1 MFGKMKR
8 LLANALKLGNCPC
21 EETPK
26 PTGTRLEPLLLQET
40 SNQCQVTY
48 SFVITTPYEESV
60 QTILDR
66 LELIN
71 LFFCFGAKL
80 ELESHIVLG
89 VPSRTHMLRI
99 HAPNGG
105 QAIEMKK
112 QLSLMNF
119 EEVLMWPTFSDGWI
133 NIQFRW
139 KQREALPRYL
149 RRQSSSP
156 RISPPPHGTPTWTP
170 RLSSP
175 STEELK

>member
-1 MFGKMKR
+1 MFGKIKR
-8 LLANALKLGNCPC
+8 LWANVLNMGNYRCG
-21 EETPK
+21 ETPK
-26 PTGTRLEPLLLQET
+26 PIGTQLKPLQLPVI
-40 SNQCQVTY
+40 SSQCQVTY
-48 SFVITTPYEESV
+48 SFVITTHCEESV

-89 VPSRTHMLRI
+89 APSQMHMLRI

-156 RISPPPHGTPTWTP
+156 RISQLRPGTPIWTQRP
-170 RLSSP
+170 SSP
-175 STEELK
+175 WTEE

>member
-8 LLANALKLGNCPC
+8 LWENVLNWGNCRC
-21 EETPK
+21 EETLR
-26 PTGTRLEPLLLQET
+26 PTGMKLRPLQLPET
-40 SNQCQVTY
+40 SSQCQVTY
-48 SFVITTPYEESV
+48 SFVITTPCEESV

-89 VPSRTHMLRI
+89 MPSRTHMLRI

-139 KQREALPRYL
+139 KQREVLPRYL

-156 RISPPPHGTPTWTP
+156 RISPPPPGTPTWTQRP
-170 RLSSP
+170 SSP
-175 STEELK
+175 WTEELR